1 MADGLIRTGRT
12 AVMGGKQIREVG
24 DGVELDDAATV
35 GQLEAAVGAVELLP
49 GPQGQSAYEVAVGEG
64 FVGDEAAWLASLVGP
79 QGDGE
84 DGLDGASAY
93 EIAVANGFVGSES
106 AWLASLQ
113 GEDGDTGPA
122 GPGVAVGGTAGQVLS
137 KVDGTDFNTVWI
149 DPPSSAPPV
158 FARRDQEKTGVHA
171 FVGLE
176 EPGGGWKVYRRTL
189 ANGLMEYATG
199 GSGYAAAWTGRAGL
213 TYV

>member
-1 MADGLIRTGRT
+1 MPGGDGFVRPSRSPVL
-12 AVMGGKQIREVG
+12 GGKRVREVG
-24 DGVELDDAATV
+24 DGVELDDAV
-35 GQLEAAVGAVELLP
+35 NLGQLEAAVGAVELLP
-49 GPQGQSAYEVAVGEG
+49 GPQG
-64 FVGDEAAWLASLVGP
+64 EAGP
-79 QGDGE
+79 QGPAGE
-84 DGLDGASAY
+84 
-93 EIAVANGFVGSES
+93 
-106 AWLASLQ
+106 Q
-113 GEDGDTGPA
+113 GPA

-189 ANGLMEYATG
+189 VNNTLEYATG
-199 GSGYAAAWTGRAGL
+199 GSGYLSAWASREVL
-213 TYV
+213 TYA

>member
-1 MADGLIRTGRT
+1 MDPVLAEPLDADGATIYNLPDGILGHH
-12 AVMGGKQIREVG
+12 AVN
-24 DGVELDDAATV
+24 L

-49 GPQGQSAYEVAVGEG
+49 GPQGQSAYEVAVDEG
-64 FVGDEAAWLASLVGP
+64 FVGDEADWLASLVGP

-122 GPGVAVGGTAGQVLS
+122 GPGVAVGGTAGQVLA

-158 FARRDQEKTGVHA
+158 FALQDQEKTGVFA
-171 FVGLE
+171 YVGLE

-189 ANGLMEYATG
+189 ASNLMEYATG
-199 GSGYAAAWTGRAGL
+199 GSGYGTAWAGRAGL
-213 TYV
+213 TYA